1 MDILS
6 YTPGTPIEWGI
17 KRLYNKTN
25 ASSKL
30 RWFVAAKIACWTL
43 SPSLEREIP
52 ALKSSSEY
60 SFVASRNLEE
70 VLMNS
75 SSEGVLGKRSR
86 KEEYSQGNTKRSA
99 KRRSRKVIVD
109 SMTVTV
115 LDDGISETSSEID
128 EGIALQASSQEN
140 RKSIPKSESFNTKNG
155 NLKD

>member
-1 MDILS
+1 
-6 YTPGTPIEWGI
+6 
-17 KRLYNKTN
+17 
-25 ASSKL
+25 
-30 RWFVAAKIACWTL
+30 
-43 SPSLEREIP
+43 
-52 ALKSSSEY
+52 
-60 SFVASRNLEE
+60 
-70 VLMNS
+70 MNS

-140 RKSIPKSESFNTKNG
+140 
-155 NLKD
+155 